1 MLENLKIEEYAT
13 KAKTFS
19 WEKLI
24 AWVSNIIMLIAALL
38 VSLIAFT
45 GVLEAVLA
53 NPAINE
59 LTNAYINMETMQ
71 DPMLA
76 IFLQSAGMQFS
87 NVFGLVAI
95 LAKVY
100 AIILIVVVV
109 LGFIATISMRSRKF
123 SAILFIITAIINIFG
138 LWFVSIAYALVA
150 LLLFFRRN

>member
-24 AWVSNIIMLIAALL
+24 AWVSNIIMLIVALL

-76 IFLQSAGMQFS
+76 IFLQSAGIQFS
-87 NVFGLVAI
+87 SVFGLVAI